1 MLVEQAIFTSAVTRR
16 ARGYHLVGRS
26 PGVCD
31 TDAREL
37 TVWCPSHDA
46 LLEEGRGAQ
55 SINFHPLESGAFCV
69 SRTVAGKSEY
79 SERGALCV
87 TTHCLIVSPD
97 LLARFANHPVA
108 MLRAAIAGGVLDVGH
123 PIPEHLPAF
132 QLPGRAPVVDLDVL
146 SQAVDLLGARQFAS
160 LLHTALTADSLGLV
174 ADKEASQLLIAL
186 VNCLPLEL
194 RHQASFSTG
203 LKYSPRRP
211 FRWFVTSSDRGER
224 RRLEEQFGV
233 TVVEVDTGKKTTP
246 AAPAETVQ
254 TVQEKGWAGYIA
266 ACLRSGNLGHLEAQL
281 TQPRP
286 GLSIDE
292 LEEIGD
298 LLQEDLAADALRRP
312 AASRSDTASRV
323 AHAHA
328 SHTPLKVFSP
338 SAAPSATSARLS
350 EAPSQL
356 IETETPEI
364 LEELEKLDD
373 AVYDAITGKAEAL
386 DRLTSLWPKVLD
398 RLGYDLVEPSR
409 EQYLRYA
416 LGVWHDFIDQGDGSP
431 EMAVAALGVLEVLCE
446 E

>member
-16 ARGYHLVGRS
+16 ARGYQLVGRS

-37 TVWCPSHDA
+37 TIWCPSHDA

-55 SINFHPLESGAFCV
+55 SVNFHPLESGAFCI
-69 SRTVAGKSEY
+69 SRTVAGKSEH

-87 TTHCLIVSPD
+87 TTHCLVISPD
-97 LLARFANHPVA
+97 LLARFANHPAAV
-108 MLRAAIAGGVLDVGH
+108 LRAAIAGGVLDVGH

-132 QLPGRAPVVDLDVL
+132 QLPGRAPVIDLDVL
-146 SQAVDLLGARQFAS
+146 SQAVDLLGAQQFAS
-160 LLHTALTADSLGLV
+160 LLHTALTADSFGLI
-174 ADKEASQLLIAL
+174 ADKEANQLLIAL
-186 VNCLPLEL
+186 MNCLPLEL
-194 RHQASFSTG
+194 RFQTSFSTG

-211 FRWFVTSSDRGER
+211 FHWFVTNTERGER

-233 TVVEVDTGKKTTP
+233 TIVEVETLEKARP
-246 AAPAETVQ
+246 AAPTEM
-254 TVQEKGWAGYIA
+254 VQEKGWAGYIA

-281 TQPRP
+281 IRPRP
-286 GLSIDE
+286 GLSFDE

-298 LLQEDLAADALRRP
+298 LLQEDLAAEALRRP
-312 AASRSDTASRV
+312 AASRSDTGSRV

-328 SHTPLKVFSP
+328 SHTPLKVYSP
-338 SAAPSATSARLS
+338 SDAPSATSARLL

-356 IETETPEI
+356 IETETPGV

-373 AVYDAITGKAEAL
+373 VVYDAITGKTEAL
-386 DRLTSLWPKVLD
+386 TRLTSLWPEVLD
-398 RLGYDLVEPSR
+398 RLGCDLVEPSR